1 MRLFLRALILGCLAA
16 TAATAQP
23 RPRARAPRVALR
35 AAPTMPLTPAAPAVP
50 RTVRD
55 RFRGTVLIGA
65 TVGVGSPRGFAGGFI
80 ELRPWRALGVSVGGG
95 AGGGFGPSL
104 DVTALL
110 APLGGRSWALGVE
123 GAYSHQFSY
132 GVGLSLPDGRA
143 MPAGS
148 DWLSAGVTFELR
160 PTRTLMLRVGVG
172 RAWLMN
178 TGDFGVFTRNE
189 LAYAQSQYGVVPGV
203 NPLDAARASL
213 DGETLS
219 MWYAHVDIA
228 PAWRW

>member
-1 MRLFLRALILGCLAA
+1 MRASLLVGILACLA
-16 TAATAQP
+16 TSAATAQP
-23 RPRARAPRVALR
+23 RPRGRATASVRIAST
-35 AAPTMPLTPAAPAVP
+35 APMAPPSSAIP

-65 TVGVGSPRGFAGGFI
+65 TVGVGSPRGLAGGFI

-110 APLGGRSWALGVE
+110 APIGGRLWALGVE
-123 GAYSHQFSY
+123 GSYSHQFSY
-132 GVGLSLPDGRA
+132 GAGLSMPDGRA
-143 MPAGS
+143 MPTGS

-160 PTRTLMLRVGVG
+160 PSRSLMIRVGVG

-178 TGDFGVFTRNE
+178 TDDFGVLSRNE
-189 LAYAQSQYGVVPGV
+189 LAYAESLYSVVPGV

-219 MWYAHVDIA
+219 MWYAHFDIA

>member
-1 MRLFLRALILGCLAA
+1 MRASLLLGILACLV
-16 TAATAQP
+16 TSAATAQP
-23 RPRARAPRVALR
+23 RPRGRAPTTSVRIASN
-35 AAPTMPLTPAAPAVP
+35 APMASPGSPIP

-95 AGGGFGPSL
+95 AGGGFGPGL

-110 APLGGRSWALGVE
+110 APIGGRLWALGLE
-123 GAYSHQFSY
+123 GSYSHQFSY
-132 GVGLSLPDGRA
+132 GAGLSMPDGRA
-143 MPAGS
+143 MPTGS

-160 PTRTLMLRVGVG
+160 PSRSLMIRVGVG

-178 TGDFGVFTRNE
+178 TNDFGVLTRNE
-189 LAYAQSQYGVVPGV
+189 LAYAEALYNVVPGV
-203 NPLDAARASL
+203 SPLDAARASL

-219 MWYAHVDIA
+219 MWYAHFDIA